1 MCNVPLVKLCVVS
14 HILPISVLLGGREGL
29 FQLIFQSSL
38 DFISFM

>member
-1 MCNVPLVKLCVVS
+1 MCNVPLVKLTFLQFLSCW
-14 HILPISVLLGGREGL
+14 GGKGL

>member
-1 MCNVPLVKLCVVS
+1 MCNVPLVKLCAVS
-14 HILPISVLLGGREGL
+14 HILTVSVWGAGGVL